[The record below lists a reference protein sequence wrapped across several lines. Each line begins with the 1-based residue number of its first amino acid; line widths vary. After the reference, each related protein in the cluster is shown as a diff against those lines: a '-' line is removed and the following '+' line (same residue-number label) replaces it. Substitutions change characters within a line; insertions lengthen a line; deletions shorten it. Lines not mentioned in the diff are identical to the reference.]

1 VNFFLAEIF
10 LLLRRRFLL
19 RTSPLME
26 YDAANFARDSSHYL
40 LSLMPLSP
48 SNWNPL
54 FSTWAELRFADRSP
68 LRRHFHRPE
77 KCCEDAGLPARRKI
91 RRASFFHPA
100 RLPAHARS
108 GETTHALGA
117 ATLVLGAPGGS
128 SSPSSTGTG
137 RVDDYFWIAAA
148 FDFAGVL
155 GDWLLLI
162 EILR

>member
-1 VNFFLAEIF
+1 VKTPA
-10 LLLRRRFLL
+10 
-19 RTSPLME
+19 SPR
-26 YDAANFARDSSHYL
+26 AGKSVAH
-40 LSLMPLSP
+40 
-48 SNWNPL
+48 L
-54 FSTWAELRFADRSP
+54 FSIL
-68 LRRHFHRPE
+68 LV
-77 KCCEDAGLPARRKI
+77 CL
-91 RRASFFHPA
+91 
-100 RLPAHARS
+100 LMLVS
-108 GETTHALGA
+108 GETTHAFGA